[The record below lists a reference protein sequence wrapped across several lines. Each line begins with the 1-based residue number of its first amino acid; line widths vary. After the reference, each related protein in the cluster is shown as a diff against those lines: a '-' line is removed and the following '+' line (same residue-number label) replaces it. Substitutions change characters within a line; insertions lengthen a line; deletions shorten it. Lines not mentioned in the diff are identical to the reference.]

1 MVRRFLKTLAV
12 AAAAA
17 GALSAAGAASAES
30 HARPAHGPEGG
41 WTFSGPFGTFD
52 QAQLQ
57 RGYRVYREVCASC
70 HGMSLM
76 SFRNLAQQGGP
87 FYDPRFPNPNDSPYT
102 RAIASEVQ
110 VTDIDSETG
119 DPVQRAA
126 TGSDRFPSPYPNE
139 AAARGSNGG
148 ALPPDLSVIVKGR
161 QGGANYIYSVL
172 TGYRPA
178 PAGLTVAP
186 GQHYNPY
193 ILGDVTAAWT
203 GNPRQVPEGGFI
215 AMPPPLT
222 SEGQVTYDDG
232 TRATIPQM
240 AEDVTAFLAWAS
252 EPHQVQRRQ
261 LGLAVLIYLVIFA
274 GIVYASYRHIWRNVG
289 H

>member
-1 MVRRFLKTLAV
+1 MVRRILQTLAV
-12 AAAAA
+12 AAALG
-17 GALSAAGAASAES
+17 GALGAAGAASAET
-30 HARPAHGPEGG
+30 HAREARDVR
-41 WTFSGPFGTFD
+41 WTFDGPFGTFD

-57 RGYRVYREVCASC
+57 RGYRVYREVCSSC
-70 HGMSLM
+70 HAMHLM
-76 SFRNLAQQGGP
+76 SFRNLAQAGGP
-87 FYDPRFPNPNDSPYT
+87 FYDERYPNPNDSPFV

-110 VTDIDSETG
+110 VPDIDSETG

-139 AAARGSNGG
+139 AAARGANGG
-148 ALPPDLSVIVKGR
+148 ALPPDLSVIVKAR
-161 QGGANYIYSVL
+161 DGGADYIYSVL
-172 TGYRPA
+172 TGYVRA
-178 PAGLTVAP
+178 PAGLTVGP

-193 ILGDVTAAWT
+193 VLGDLASYWR

-232 TRATIPQM
+232 TRATVDQM
-240 AEDVTAFLAWAS
+240 ARDVTAFLAWAS
-252 EPHQVQRRQ
+252 EPHQVQRRRI
-261 LGLAVLIYLVIFA
+261 GVAVLAYLLLFA